1 MTILTTIRNKSGLLV
16 TIIAI
21 ALGVFILQSA
31 LESRN
36 SFFADE
42 RTRVA
47 EINGNEISF
56 EAFEAKIAQA
66 EDNEKA
72 RSGGKLDDNMRETI
86 RQQVWNQFLLDN
98 IMKPRFQKIGLGVSP
113 KELFDMV
120 QGPDPHPS
128 VKQAF
133 SDPKTSQFDPKQV
146 LNFLDNMD
154 KDETGDTKNRW
165 LQFEIAIKDEK
176 IAAKYTTLVKKGLYV
191 TKAEAKRDYT
201 FKNESFSFRF
211 IADRYMSIPDSTIKV
226 NDDDLQK
233 YYNEH
238 KYKYTQQTTTR
249 GIDYVEF
256 EVFPSQEDKDKA
268 LESIAKLKNEFAT
281 APVDS
286 DFVNINSDQRF
297 VDKYIPRLGLSPVLD
312 TLFNAPLGT
321 VVGPYMEGNNYK
333 LSKLSGVKMM
343 PDSVKARHILIK
355 PINGDIAKAKAKAD
369 SLKNL
374 ISSGQKFDILAQ
386 TNSEDPGSAVK
397 GGDLGWFKEGMMV
410 KPFNDACFFGK
421 VGELVTVESQFGVH
435 LIELMAK
442 GPETKRILIASVS
455 RNVNPGSST
464 FQTYYTKASEFA
476 GKNNTKELFEKAVKD
491 AKLNK
496 QTAMYLRDLD
506 RTVNGME
513 NSRELVRW
521 AYNAE
526 KGDVS
531 KVFEFGNKYV
541 IAMLVSIKE
550 KGTLPL
556 DEVKE
561 QVEIEAKKIKK
572 AEQFMA
578 KIEKSM
584 KGCTMLDQVA
594 ERTKLTVEP
603 ANGQNFGN
611 PSLPSAGRE
620 PELFG
625 KIVALKKG
633 ELFGPFKGE
642 NAVYVVQ
649 LDEKVPAPEL
659 KDLKSVTDG
668 LIPSLANRADYAMF
682 EALKDKAEIID
693 NRINFY

>member
-1 MTILTTIRNKSGLLV
+1 MTILTKISNKSGLLV
-16 TIIAI
+16 TIIAV

-42 RTRVA
+42 RTKVA
-47 EINGNEISF
+47 EINGNEVSY

-66 EDNEKA
+66 EENEKT
-72 RSGGKLDDNMRETI
+72 RTGGKLDDNMRENI

-98 IMKPRFQKIGLGVSP
+98 IMKPRYDKLGIGVSP

-120 QGPDPHPS
+120 QGPDPHQS

-133 SDPKTSQFDPKQV
+133 SDPNTNQFDPKQV
-146 LNFLDNMD
+146 ITFLTNMD

-165 LQFEIAIKDEK
+165 MLFEVAIKDEK
-176 IAAKYTTLVKKGLYV
+176 VASKYTTMVKKGLYI

-201 FKNESFSFRF
+201 FKNEGFSFRF
-211 IADRYMSIPDSTIKV
+211 IADRYVSIPDSTIKV
-226 NDDDLQK
+226 TDADLQK
-233 YYNEH
+233 YYSEH

-249 GIDYVEF
+249 GIEYVEF
-256 EVFPSQEDKDKA
+256 EVLPNQDDKDKA
-268 LESIAKLKNEFAT
+268 LTGINRLKDEFAA

-286 DFVNINSDQRF
+286 DYVNINSDQRF
-297 VDKYIPRLGLSPVLD
+297 VDKFLPRAALSPIMD
-312 TLFNAPLGT
+312 TLFNAPLAT
-321 VVGPYMEGNNYK
+321 VIGPYMEGNSYK
-333 LSKLSGVKMM
+333 ISKLTGIKMM

-374 ISSGQKFDILAQ
+374 VKAGQKFDVLAQ
-386 TNSEDPGSAVK
+386 TNSEDPGSAIK

-410 KPFNDACFFGK
+410 KPFNDACFYGK

-442 GPETKRILIASVS
+442 GPEAKRIQVGTVQ
-455 RNVNPGSST
+455 RNINPSSA
-464 FQTYYTKASEFA
+464 TYQSFFTKASEFA
-476 GKNNTKELFEKAVKD
+476 GKNNTKELFEKAIKEG
-491 AKLNK
+491 KFNK
-496 QTAMYLRDLD
+496 QSAMFLRDLD

-531 KVFEFGNKYV
+531 KVFELGSKYV
-541 IAMLVSIKE
+541 VAILVSIKE

-561 QVEIEAKKIKK
+561 QVEIEAKKVKK
-572 AEQFMA
+572 AEQMMA
-578 KIEKSM
+578 KLEAGM

-594 ERTKLTVEP
+594 DKTKLVVEP

-620 PELFG
+620 PQLYG
-625 KIVALKKG
+625 RITSLKKG
-633 ELFGPFKGE
+633 ALYGPFKGE
-642 NAVYVVQ
+642 NGVYVVQ
-649 LDEKVPAPEL
+649 LDEKVPAPEIKEL
-659 KDLKSVTDG
+659 KPIVDQLT
-668 LIPSLANRADYAMF
+668 PSLAGRVDYAMF
-682 EALKDKAEIID
+682 EALKEKSDIKD

>member
-31 LESRN
+31 LESRK
-36 SFFADE
+36 SFFSDE

-47 EINGNEISF
+47 EINGNEISY
-56 EAFEAKIAQA
+56 EAFEAKLAQA

-86 RQQVWNQFLLDN
+86 RQQVWNQFLLEN
-98 IMKPRFQKIGLGVSP
+98 IMKPRFEKIGLSVSP

-133 SDPKTSQFDPKQV
+133 SDPKTTQFDPKQV
-146 LNFLDNMD
+146 ITFLDNMD

-165 LQFEIAIKDEK
+165 LQFEAAIKDEK
-176 IAAKYTTLVKKGLYV
+176 ISAKYTTLVKKGLYI
-191 TKAEAKRDYT
+191 TKAEAKRDYA

-211 IADRYMSIPDSTIKV
+211 IADRYVNVPDSTVKV
-226 NDDDLQK
+226 SEDDLQK

-256 EVFPSQEDKDKA
+256 DVMPSQDDKDKTLA
-268 LESIAKLKNEFAT
+268 SISKLKDEFAA

-286 DFVNINSDQRF
+286 DYVNINSDVRF
-297 VDKYIPRLGLSPVLD
+297 IDKYIPRLGLSPVMD
-312 TLFNAPLGT
+312 TLFNAPVGT
-321 VVGPYMEGNNYK
+321 VVGPYMEGNMFK

-369 SLKNL
+369 SLKKV
-374 ISSGQKFDILAQ
+374 ISSGQKFDLIAQ

-421 VGELVTVESQFGVH
+421 VGELVTVESQFGIH

-442 GPETKRILIASVS
+442 GPETKRILIASVQ
-455 RNVNPGSST
+455 RNINPGSST
-464 FQTYYTKASEFA
+464 FQTYFTKASEFA
-476 GKNNTKELFEKAVKD
+476 GKNNTKELFEKAVKTE
-491 AKLNK
+491 KLNK

-521 AYNAE
+521 AYKAE

-541 IAMLVSIKE
+541 VAMLISIKE

-561 QVEIEAKKIKK
+561 QVEIEAKKEKK
-572 AEQFMA
+572 AEQFIA
-578 KIEKSM
+578 KIQKSM
-584 KGCTMLDQVA
+584 PGCTMLDQVA

-603 ANGQNFGN
+603 ANGQNFAN
-611 PSLPSAGRE
+611 PSLPTAGRE

-625 KIVALKKG
+625 QVVALKKG
-633 ELFGPFKGE
+633 ALFGPFKGE
-642 NAVYVVQ
+642 NGVYVVQ
-649 LDEKVPAPEL
+649 MDDKVPAPEVKEL
-659 KDLKSVTDG
+659 KAIVDG
-668 LIPSLANRADYAMF
+668 LLPSLANRADYAMF
-682 EALKDKAEIID
+682 EALKDKAEIVD